1 MPVPPNNFTL
11 VGGAITAPATTVP
24 KAQLQQRCD
33 RMMDQIAEMTT
44 RITAMTA
51 ERDALQVRCNE
62 FQALVAA
69 ATS

>member
-1 MPVPPNNFTL
+1 
-11 VGGAITAPATTVP
+11 
-24 KAQLQQRCD
+24 
-33 RMMDQIAEMTT
+33 MDQIAEMTT